1 MIFFRQS
8 SLPKRIAR
16 SCVLEL
22 STTRSRNL
30 KHTPRAPQG
39 GGTGSRCFLV
49 FTEFTVVTFPGC
61 ALDGWFVN
69 LDCARLV

>member
-1 MIFFRQS
+1 MILFRRS
-8 SLPKRIAR
+8 SLRKHITR

-22 STTRSRNL
+22 STTGSRNL
-30 KHTPRAPQG
+30 KHTLRAPQG

-69 LDCARLV
+69 SDCARLV